1 MAKLIPRVWPETIT
15 VVRAA
20 TLLLVLAGALVAPA
34 FAGPEWGAGGYPS
47 VAGEE
52 PVWSLATPIGPLDY
66 RTGRGLRVG
75 KTGLNIGGF
84 SSFEVSRDEGQD
96 AVASLEGI
104 NFLVLYKPVE
114 RLQLFSEVEV
124 GPLLEVDSDHGD
136 VRSDPQVTIERLH
149 ADLSLG
155 DRLNLRFGK
164 FLTPIGRWN
173 LVQAEPFV
181 WTPSEPVLVE
191 RGFDETQSGAMV
203 YGSFYPA
210 SRVLSYRVYGQFLD
224 PIDVDADMPPAQ
236 RSIGARLEF
245 GSARGDWS
253 LGASA
258 LASELGGDWNFLG
271 GLDGEWSAGR
281 TELTTELIVADG
293 DVADRDLW
301 GVYLQGVYEV
311 AQGRY
316 LVGRYEHFD
325 RAGVPAVNL
334 ADFGVAWIPRPYLYL
349 KASYRFAD
357 RQTDEVARGFIA
369 SFAVVF

>member
-1 MAKLIPRVWPETIT
+1 MAKLIPRVWPEPITGARATI
-15 VVRAA
+15 V
-20 TLLLVLAGALVAPA
+20 LLFLAVALAAPA
-34 FAGPEWGAGGYPS
+34 LAGPEWGEGGYPS
-47 VAGEE
+47 VASEE

-66 RTGRGLRVG
+66 RVGRGLRVG
-75 KTGLNIGGF
+75 RTGLNIGGF

-104 NFLVLYKPVE
+104 NFLVLYEPLE
-114 RLQLFSEVEV
+114 RLRLFSEVEV
-124 GPLLEVDSDHGD
+124 GPLLEIDSDDGD
-136 VRSDPQVTIERLH
+136 VRSDPQITVERLH

-155 DRLNLRFGK
+155 DRCNVRFGK

-210 SRVLSYRVYGQFLD
+210 SRVLSYRLYGQFLD
-224 PIDVDADMPPAQ
+224 PIDVDADLPPAQ
-236 RSIGARLEF
+236 RSIGTRVEF
-245 GSARGDWS
+245 GSAVGDWS

-258 LASELGGDWNFLG
+258 LASERGGDWNFLG

-281 TELTTELIVADG
+281 TELTTELVVADG
-293 DVADRDLW
+293 DIADRDLW
-301 GVYLQGVYEV
+301 GVYVQGVYEV
-311 AQGRY
+311 VEGRY

-325 RAGVPAVNL
+325 RAGESAVNL
-334 ADFGVAWIPRPYLYL
+334 ADLGMAWIPRPYLHL